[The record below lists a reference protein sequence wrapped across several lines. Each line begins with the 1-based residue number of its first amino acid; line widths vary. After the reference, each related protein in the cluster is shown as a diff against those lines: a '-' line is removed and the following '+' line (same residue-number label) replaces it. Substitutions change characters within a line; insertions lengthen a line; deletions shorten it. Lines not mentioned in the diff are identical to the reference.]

1 MKIARVTLS
10 DRASA
15 GVYAD
20 ESGPEIERIAAAHF
34 AEPLE
39 WTRVL
44 LADDRAALEAA
55 LRRLA
60 DVEQC
65 PLIITTGG
73 TGPAPRDITPEA
85 TRAVIEKELPGFGEI
100 MRLQSYAKVKTAIL
114 SRATAGVRGRSLI
127 VNLPGRPRAIGECLP
142 LIVPAIAE
150 ALDHIAG
157 FRPQLAPEFASPPPD
172 CRPK

>member
-10 DRASA
+10 DRAA
-15 GVYAD
+15 NGVYAD
-20 ESGPEIERIAAAHF
+20 ESGPEIERVVAEQF

-39 WTRVL
+39 WIRVL
-44 LADDRAALEAA
+44 LPDDQAEIEAT
-55 LRRLA
+55 LRWLA

-65 PLIITTGG
+65 PLVLTTGG

-85 TRAVIEKELPGFGEI
+85 TRAVLERELPGFGEL
-100 MRLQSYAKVKTAIL
+100 MRMQSYALVKTAIL

-127 VNLPGRPRAIGECLP
+127 INLPGRPRAIGECLP
-142 LIVPAIAE
+142 LLTPAIAE

-157 FRPQLAPEFASPPPD
+157 FRPALRAP
-172 CRPK
+172 